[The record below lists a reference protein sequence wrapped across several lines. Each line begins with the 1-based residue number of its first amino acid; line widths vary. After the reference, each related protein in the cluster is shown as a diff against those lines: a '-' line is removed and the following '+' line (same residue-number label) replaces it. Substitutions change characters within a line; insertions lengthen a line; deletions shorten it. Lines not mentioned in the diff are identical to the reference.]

1 MVPVVKGK
9 ILEMTARGFTLIE
22 LMIALAIFAFL
33 IMLAGPMYAD
43 FLGNT
48 QIRNAAENT
57 LTGVRLAQTH
67 AVRNNRPAKV
77 VIDPSAVTGGWSVYT
92 FDEDTND
99 YAVATVDK
107 YRWKEGAEKT
117 VVTLLPGGATE
128 VAFDGLGRVCTTVLC
143 IPTGAVTTPVT
154 EIDITN
160 PSVSLGA
167 RRNLHVLISA
177 IGGTSATKLCDPAV
191 LAPDPRSCS

>member
-1 MVPVVKGK
+1 MNMRTP
-9 ILEMTARGFTLIE
+9 GFTLIE
-22 LMIALAIFAFL
+22 LMIALAIFALL

-43 FLGNT
+43 FMGNT

-57 LTGVRLAQTH
+57 LTGIRLAQTH

-92 FDEDTND
+92 FDENTNN
-99 YAVATVDK
+99 YALTAVDS
-107 YRWKEGAEKT
+107 YRWKEGAAKT
-117 VVTLLPGGATE
+117 AVTLVPGGATE
-128 VAFDGLGRVCTTVLC
+128 VAFDGLGRVCTQVPVSCL
-143 IPTGAVTTPVT
+143 PVVVTTPLT
-154 EIDITN
+154 EVDVTN
-160 PSVSLGA
+160 PSVNVGA
-167 RRNLHVLISA
+167 RRDLHVLISA

>member
-1 MVPVVKGK
+1 MRN
-9 ILEMTARGFTLIE
+9 RGFTLIE
-22 LMIALAIFAFL
+22 MMIAVSIFAFL
-33 IMLAGPMYAD
+33 VLLGGPMYAD

-77 VIDPSAVTGGWSVYT
+77 VLDASAAGGWSVYT
-92 FDEDTND
+92 FDENTND
-99 YAVATVDK
+99 YAVTAVDN
-107 YRWKEGAEKT
+107 YLWKEGAAKT
-117 VVTLLPGGATE
+117 TVTLLPGGATE

-143 IPTGAVTTPVT
+143 NPAFAATTPVT
-154 EIDITN
+154 EVDVTN
-160 PSVSLGA
+160 PSVSVGA
-167 RRNLHVLISA
+167 RRNLHVRISA
-177 IGGTSATKLCDPAV
+177 IGGTTATKLCDPAV

>member
-9 ILEMTARGFTLIE
+9 ILEMTARGFTMIE

-57 LTGVRLAQTH
+57 LTGIRLAQTH

-77 VIDPSAVTGGWSVYT
+77 VIDPSPVTGGWLVYT
-92 FDEDTND
+92 FDENTND
-99 YAVATVDK
+99 YAVAAVDN
-107 YRWKEGAEKT
+107 YSWQEGAAKT
-117 VVTLLPGGATE
+117 AVTLSPGGATE

-143 IPTGAVTTPVT
+143 NPALAVATPVT
-154 EIDITN
+154 RVDVTN

-167 RRNLHVLISA
+167 RRNLRVQISA
-177 IGGTSATKLCDPAV
+177 LGGTTATKLCDPAV